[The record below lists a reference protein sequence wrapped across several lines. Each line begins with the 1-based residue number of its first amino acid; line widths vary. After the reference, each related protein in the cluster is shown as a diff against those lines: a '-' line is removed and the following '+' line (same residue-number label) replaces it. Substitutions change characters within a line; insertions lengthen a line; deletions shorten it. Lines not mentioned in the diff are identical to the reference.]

1 MKIYVWDRGG
11 YIWADFALPDGIKPK
26 RVLTIDSQA
35 DAGKYL
41 KRETGRIAA
50 LLERARAELP
60 DQVKR
65 TLLGR
70 LVSLFRG

>member
-11 YIWADFALPDGIKPK
+11 LPWADFELPNGIKPK
-26 RVLTIDSQA
+26 RILTVDSQA
-35 DAGKYL
+35 DADKYL
-41 KRETGRIAA
+41 QRETGRIAA

-60 DQVKR
+60 DQVKQ